1 MKHLIKIISLLLCV
15 ITLLISG
22 CAKVEAPT
30 PTDTMPS
37 QDITPALPTPSE
49 KPTPT
54 PKPTRS
60 PEPTP
65 APTANEAYRLKGEVI
80 EIASFKI
87 GSGKDNLAYDYYP
100 TPMTVSGPS
109 SFYVDESGWLA
120 VLDTYNSR
128 IAIFEKSDGEYK
140 YSDEIRFED
149 DGMMFLM
156 EYINGTFYVLNY
168 TVDYMFTVDYVYGG
182 NNTKAVEKHYFPDG
196 LTGLLAYMEPL
207 ADADGVYIG
216 GSRSVADENGTYV
229 DEQLNYRFKDGKFMP
244 HDGIKGLLTSEETSS
259 QWSYKNEYKISLDG
273 HEWELSFDDDISL
286 LTEGTDRELN
296 LVLGMTT
303 IDKEADAYTML
314 TLDIYKYDKYGNE
327 LGSVKA
333 YDCDDIDRFPW
344 QEVRV
349 LPDGR
354 IYLMACHEDR
364 VCFYE
369 IR

>member
-1 MKHLIKIISLLLCV
+1 M
-15 ITLLISG
+15 
-22 CAKVEAPT
+22 
-30 PTDTMPS
+30 
-37 QDITPALPTPSE
+37 SE
-49 KPTPT
+49 
-54 PKPTRS
+54 R
-60 PEPTP
+60 
-65 APTANEAYRLKGEVI
+65 
-80 EIASFKI
+80 
-87 GSGKDNLAYDYYP
+87 
-100 TPMTVSGPS
+100 
-109 SFYVDESGWLA
+109 
-120 VLDTYNSR
+120 
-128 IAIFEKSDGEYK
+128 
-140 YSDEIRFED
+140 
-149 DGMMFLM
+149 
-156 EYINGTFYVLNY
+156 
-168 TVDYMFTVDYVYGG
+168 
-182 NNTKAVEKHYFPDG
+182 
-196 LTGLLAYMEPL
+196 
-207 ADADGVYIG
+207 
-216 GSRSVADENGTYV
+216 
-229 DEQLNYRFKDGKFMP
+229 
-244 HDGIKGLLTSEETSS
+244 TSS